1 MSKILFKNAKLR
13 GQAELKDILV
23 VDGIIEKIEN
33 ELKCIDEN
41 NNDIKVIDLN
51 KNLTIPPYVEPHIHL
66 DYVYTAHTPGATN
79 SSGTLFEG
87 IQRWSESK
95 NNLNKDEVKERAK
108 IALKKQ
114 ITTGIQHIRT
124 HVDVT
129 DKKLTALKSMLELKA
144 ELKEIVDMQIIAFPQ
159 EGMYAYKGGDEL
171 VEEALKM
178 GADVVGAIP
187 HFEYTR
193 EFGEKSVKKAIE
205 LALKYDK
212 LIDIHCD
219 ETDDEQSRF
228 LEVLAAHSYI
238 EGIGEKVTAS
248 HTCAMHSY
256 NNAYTY
262 KLFKLLKESKLN
274 FIACP
279 TENIHLQ
286 GRFDTY
292 PKRRGI
298 TRVREMVEAGL
309 NVCFAQDS
317 ISDPWYPLGTGNLMN
332 ILDAGIHICQMMS
345 FEEINN
351 SLDLITIN
359 GAKTLN
365 IEKNYGIK
373 VGNKANFI
381 VLNAKNEFE
390 AIRERV
396 GVLYS
401 IRDGKVLFEKIPE
414 VIKSNCDFIK

>member
-23 VDGIIEKIEN
+23 VDGIISKIEN

-298 TRVREMVEAGL
+298 TRVKEMVEAGL